1 MFVPGQ
7 NQLLANLSLLLF
19 LRIFRSFV
27 FMILKRTF
35 EECVSLFSY
44 QRSFCF
50 AVCLKQLW
58 YNIKAVADKKN
69 DRNLDNWTVKHMKTK
84 ILLHSFNFKRTV
96 QWTKTVKGIDSQVV
110 ILNLDK
116 HYIREFDPG
125 SGWTLAACLTHA
137 SRAKRLRQN
146 LRGKM

>member
-1 MFVPGQ
+1 MRRISIFSETKLKLKKVEKVVDRDKWIWYYIRVAD
-7 NQLLANLSLLLF
+7 ANCWK
-19 LRIFRSFV
+19 RIWKINKKVLDNMEIS
-27 FMILKRTF
+27 
-35 EECVSLFSY
+35 
-44 QRSFCF
+44 
-50 AVCLKQLW
+50 W